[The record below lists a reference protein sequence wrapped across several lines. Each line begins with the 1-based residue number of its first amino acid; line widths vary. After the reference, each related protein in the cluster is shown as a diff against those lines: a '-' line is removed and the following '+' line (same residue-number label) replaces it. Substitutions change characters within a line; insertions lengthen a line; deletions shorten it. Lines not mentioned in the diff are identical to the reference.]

1 MKPVTHGLWTRY
13 DLDVVFIVSW
23 NFTRVENIIVCDET
37 PRVSFWFVVTSPLNA
52 SGLVDKEDVEQA
64 VR

>member
-1 MKPVTHGLWTRY
+1 MKPVTHGLWTCY

-23 NFTRVENIIVCDET
+23 NFTRVANIIVCDET
-37 PRVSFWFVVTSPLNA
+37 PRVSFWFVVTSPLNT
-52 SGLVDKEDVEQA
+52 SGLVDKEGVEQA